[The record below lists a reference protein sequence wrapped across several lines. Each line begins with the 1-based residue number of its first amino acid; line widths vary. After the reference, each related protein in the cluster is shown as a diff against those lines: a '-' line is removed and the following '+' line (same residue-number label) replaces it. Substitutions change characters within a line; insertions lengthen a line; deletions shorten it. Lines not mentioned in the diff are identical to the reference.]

1 MTTTIAVWQL
11 KLLIAFALLGLLVF
25 VCLIFLLVL
34 LLFWGI
40 SERRR
45 NKESRTD
52 PRPPN
57 ANTSESG

>member
-1 MTTTIAVWQL
+1 MTTTIAVWQM
-11 KLLIAFALLGLLVF
+11 KLLIAFALLGLFVF
-25 VCLIFLLVL
+25 ACLILLLTL

-52 PRPPN
+52 FRPPN
-57 ANTSESG
+57 ANTSETG